1 MKRYPLFVLL
11 GAPLAVACGET
22 VMAVGPE
29 SEAGVE
35 GGAEDTGSSA
45 DTGPA
50 DASAPSDGATFACGE
65 ASCVGNEV
73 CVHPGCGCLV
83 AVYPVTD
90 SGSCPDGTA
99 FADAV
104 AGCVPIKMTCPPAY
118 CWSPNGYSLECSG
131 QDGSLSGIFDSFP
144 DGSDLVCYSPC
155 I

>member
-1 MKRYPLFVLL
+1 MKRYPLLVLL

-29 SEAGVE
+29 SEAGV
-35 GGAEDTGSSA
+35 GAGAEDTGSSA

-50 DASAPSDGATFACGE
+50 DASAPSDGATFACGK

-83 AVYPVTD
+83 AIYPVTD

-99 FADAV
+99 FA
-104 AGCVPIKMTCPPAY
+104 
-118 CWSPNGYSLECSG
+118 
-131 QDGSLSGIFDSFP
+131 
-144 DGSDLVCYSPC
+144 
-155 I
+155 